1 MASKI
6 IKNVMQGHMSLAIL
20 NLLEATNSV
29 TTLEVKTELRKSHPE
44 FSWLQKDVSA
54 YMDRL
59 QESGDLTYEDNGTF
73 RVYHGIVA
81 KAKKAKKA
89 VKAVKTV
96 AKVTKAKVVSVKT
109 HSKVVVKTPTVK
121 AKRISKT
128 KAMELMIGNKGHF
141 FTAEF
146 EKKNGDLRVMNCQA
160 LKKQTSKLGYITVK
174 EASKMRKDPK
184 KAVRNINLQTITG
197 LRIGGVSYK
206 VN

>member
-54 YMDRL
+54 YMDSL

-73 RVYHGIVA
+73 RIYHGIVT

-89 VKAVKTV
+89 P
-96 AKVTKAKVVSVKT
+96 AKVTKAKFVSVKT
-109 HSKVVVKTPTVK
+109 PSKVVVKTPTVK

-174 EASKMRKDPK
+174 EASQMRKDPT